1 MHSIGQTRCVGV
13 PGQQVEDGPTLT
25 EDPRSHRRNYGLY
38 RLQVFDI
45 LRQNTGFS
53 RNTSQNYID
62 DVSYQVLN
70 RYWLLSFTYSISRF
84 AGKTLKGGGMDRR
97 APDIKIVRDP
107 S

>member
-1 MHSIGQTRCVGV
+1 LPAGYNSSPLVWNAGV
-13 PGQQVEDGPTLT
+13 AAQVFKNKRGMF
-25 EDPRSHRRNYGLY
+25 

-84 AGKTLKGGGMDRR
+84 AGKAVKGGAYRQE
-97 APDIKIVRDP
+97 PDIKIVR
-107 S
+107 